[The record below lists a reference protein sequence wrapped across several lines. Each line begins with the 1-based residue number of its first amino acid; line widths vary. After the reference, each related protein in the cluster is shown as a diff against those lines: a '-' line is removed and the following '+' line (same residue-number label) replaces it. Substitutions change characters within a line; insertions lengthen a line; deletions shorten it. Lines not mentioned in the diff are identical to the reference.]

1 MEISGGARVGSAT
14 GASATENAY
23 RHIKRLILT
32 SELAPG
38 TELREATLSESTGFG
53 RSPVRESLRRL
64 VQEGFVDVR
73 ARQGYRV
80 SVVTMASVRD
90 LFEMR
95 LLLEPAVVELAA
107 ERAPMAELEAL
118 HSLAH
123 QTYVSGDIHSY
134 EKFLE
139 DNREF
144 HVRIAQAS
152 GNEIFTRTLRTLLEE
167 MQRLFFISLDGSDS
181 VSEQMHEHHDLHD
194 ALLARDGTRARDHDR
209 ADRGQPGTRYGG
221 AGGRRPAAAP
231 CSNRGR
237 SVEQFVLKARLLAGS
252 DSRNVASLP
261 WPTV

>member
-194 ALLARDGTRARDHDR
+194 ALLARDGTRAREIMIAQIEASRERVMEGLVGAAQRPRR
-209 ADRGQPGTRYGG
+209 AATGVVLSSSSSSKRGY
-221 AGGRRPAAAP
+221 
-231 CSNRGR
+231 
-237 SVEQFVLKARLLAGS
+237 
-252 DSRNVASLP
+252 
-261 WPTV
+261 